1 MQNLAYALIAS
12 GVTLAAL
19 YLGVH
24 LGFWASLL
32 PALAVLVGAFFWLSR
47 RTTAKVKV
55 VMDGV
60 QKDLQ
65 AGKMDRAIE
74 AIKGAFPL
82 ASQQFLLGS
91 QLNGALGVLLYTKR
105 EFEAALP
112 YLRKSFFRDWQAQA
126 TLGACC
132 YQLKDYAG
140 MEQAFERAVTAGKK
154 EGLAWSVYA
163 YALQKAGE
171 REKAQKVMAR
181 AVEANPGDERLKSNF
196 VALQNNKKMKMR
208 AYEPQWF
215 QFHLERLPPE
225 MTGGKR
231 VVWQRR

>member
-1 MQNLAYALIAS
+1 MQNLAYALLAS
-12 GVTLAAL
+12 GVALATL
-19 YLGVH
+19 YLGIH

-32 PALAVLVGAFFWLSR
+32 PAIAVFLGVFFFLSR
-47 RTTAKVKV
+47 RTTAKVKLL
-55 VMDGV
+55 MDSV
-60 QKDLQ
+60 QRELQ
-65 AGKMDRAIE
+65 AGKVDRAID
-74 AIKGAFPL
+74 AIKAGFPL

-91 QLNGALGVLLYTKR
+91 QLEGALGVMLYTKR

-112 YLRKSFFRDWQAQA
+112 HLKKSFFRDWQAQA

-132 YQLKDYAG
+132 FQLKDHAG
-140 MEQAFERAVTAGKK
+140 MEQAFERAVGAGKK

-171 REKAQKVMAR
+171 REKAQKVMSR
-181 AVEANPGDERLKSNF
+181 AVEANPTDERLKSNL